1 MVGLTGG
8 RFKAFAGSSIV
19 HVLFAF
25 LAMGGWAVFANRLYP
40 MPRPLISGIVQGVL
54 SGCLTLFLKSV
65 VEALS
70 RRFSGFTV
78 LWAPPLIACLGSATI
93 LIAIHALS
101 GTPEI
106 LKTIAVPLLVSSSYA
121 AIYNY
126 SISGGR
132 HRGMSGESHDR

>member
-1 MVGLTGG
+1 MSGKL
-8 RFKAFAGSSIV
+8 KALAGSSVV

-25 LAMGGWAVFANRLYP
+25 LAMGGWAVFANRGHP
-40 MPRPLISGIVQGVL
+40 MPRPLIAGFVQGVL
-54 SGCLTLFLKSV
+54 SGCLTLFLKSA

-70 RRFSGFTV
+70 RRFSGFAR

-93 LIAIHALS
+93 LVVIHALS

-126 SISGGR
+126 SISGER
-132 HRGMSGESHDR
+132 RRSHEG

>member
-1 MVGLTGG
+1 MVGLSGG
-8 RFKAFAGSSIV
+8 TLKALAGSSIV

-25 LAMGGWAVFANRLYP
+25 LAMGSWAVFANRMHP

-54 SGCLTLFLKSV
+54 SGCLTLFLKSA

-70 RRFSGFTV
+70 RRFAGFTR
-78 LWAPPLIACLGSATI
+78 LWVPPLIACLGSATI
-93 LIAIHALS
+93 LIVIHALS

-132 HRGMSGESHDR
+132 HRSHGG

>member
-1 MVGLTGG
+1 MSGKL
-8 RFKAFAGSSIV
+8 KALAGSSVV

-25 LAMGGWAVFANRLYP
+25 LAMGSWAVFANRTHP
-40 MPRPLISGIVQGVL
+40 MPRPLIAGFVQGVL
-54 SGCLTLFLKSV
+54 SGCLTLFLKSA

-70 RRFSGFTV
+70 RRFSGFAR

-93 LIAIHALS
+93 LAVIHALS

-132 HRGMSGESHDR
+132 HRSHEG